1 MSEEW
6 FAKENPTFQPARN
19 VVNIAGWSSLVARW
33 VHGSKV
39 VGSNPTP
46 RNFVVISKFKGL
58 LNKHMTFYW
67 KNIKIYD
74 IIFI

>member
-19 VVNIAGWSSLVARW
+19 VVNIAGWSSLVARR

-58 LNKHMTFYW
+58 LNKHMTFLFEKY
-67 KNIKIYD
+67 KNL
-74 IIFI
+74 